1 MVREEDLPIDIYYN
15 KLLDWLIDRRHCNIK
30 WQDHASSV
38 REKINTAIQDMP
50 PNEEIA
56 NLLAGTYINFFHC
69 QKIVELLKEC
79 GEGSTNFFGQYSS
92 QRMKDWQVIVQLYRE
107 DSVFLAEASHMLMV
121 NVNFEIPALKRQISK
136 CQQIQQ
142 ESTRKEND
150 CTTNSAVFREK
161 YRQVCKEMGILGD
174 NVRREL
180 IQLVDTLPEKFDVIA
195 QKVKGLNVVVEYYHA
210 FVNFVAQ
217 KNISAE
223 DVCSLIS
230 FMIVNGNATVY
241 QWKTGKVPTKIE
253 EKVQTIDLEAMAEIT
268 GITDNGDEVEI
279 DWGDGGAD
287 EIDFRDDGG
296 IDWGDS
302 GISLSVEDNVKIEV
316 EDSGQENPD
325 GENGGIAA
333 GDEAQTILELTRTR
347 NAFIDELLELQAFL
361 QQRLF
366 ELKSEPDIITVNQF
380 QSASDIIQSHTKESL
395 GEMLAKVSDIMND
408 LSSRQMKNLYLIKSS
423 QRYVDRIA
431 DSLLQKLQISEK
443 LLNQVSVL
451 KKKSKEAAETQI
463 ETLPKLEILVKKTK
477 TLQGQIEKEI
487 SSRYKNRKVN
497 VMGEINTI

>member
-1 MVREEDLPIDIYYN
+1 MVKEEDLPIDIYYN
-15 KLLDWLIDRRHCNIK
+15 KLLDWLIDRRHCNLK
-30 WQDHASSV
+30 WQDYASSI

-56 NLLAGTYINFFHC
+56 QLLAGAYINYFHC

-92 QRMKDWQVIVQLYRE
+92 QRMKDWQVIVQLYKE
-107 DSVFLAEASHMLMV
+107 DNVFLAEAAHMLMV
-121 NVNFEIPALKRQISK
+121 NVNFEIPALKRQVAK
-136 CQQIQQ
+136 CQQIQL

-150 CTTNSAVFREK
+150 CTSNSAIFREK
-161 YRQVCKEMGILGD
+161 YRQVCKEMGIIGD
-174 NVRREL
+174 DVRKEL
-180 IQLVDTLPEKFDVIA
+180 IQLVDTLPEKFNEISK
-195 QKVKGLNVVVEYYHA
+195 KVEELNIVSEYYHA

-217 KNISAE
+217 RNISSA
-223 DVCSLIS
+223 DVCPLINFVIS
-230 FMIVNGNATVY
+230 NGNATVY

-253 EKVQTIDLEAMAEIT
+253 EQVQIVDLEAMVEIT
-268 GITDNGDEVEI
+268 GTSENTDEDEI
-279 DWGDGGAD
+279 DWGDNGVD
-287 EIDFRDDGG
+287 TIDYGEEE

-302 GISLSVEDNVKIEV
+302 GISLSVEDENLTITVQ
-316 EDSGQENPD
+316 DSGQENPD

-333 GDEAQTILELTRTR
+333 GDEAQTVLELTRTR
-347 NAFIDELLELQAFL
+347 NVFIDELLELQSFL
-361 QQRLF
+361 KQRIF
-366 ELKSEPDIITVNQF
+366 ELRSEPDIITVNQF
-380 QSASDIIQSHTKESL
+380 QSAPNIIQSHSKESL
-395 GEMLAKVSDIMND
+395 ENMLRIVSDIMDN

-443 LLNQVSVL
+443 LLNQVSIL

-463 ETLPKLEILVKKTK
+463 EIIPKLNILVKKTK

-497 VMGEINTI
+497 IMGEINMI